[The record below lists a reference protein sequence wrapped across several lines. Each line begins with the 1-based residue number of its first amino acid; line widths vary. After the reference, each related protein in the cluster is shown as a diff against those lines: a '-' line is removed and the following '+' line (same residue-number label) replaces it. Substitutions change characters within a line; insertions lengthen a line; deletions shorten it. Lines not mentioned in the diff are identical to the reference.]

1 MSDRFF
7 RKQHYHKV
15 NLELRDYAVVLED
28 AILHGLLEAVER
40 DAWIIGQSNPFVL
53 PIVDY
58 ETSKNSKIKDI
69 ISKIKEQGYDII
81 TRDYTN
87 DIGIPVYRTWIVNP
101 NDYSRYAYTGLGC
114 HVIPEIALERSI
126 TEAVQVDDWS
136 TTGGI
141 NFDAGMMNLEVLSE
155 SLINIYNQHFLV
167 NKDILGTTDRRTSIL
182 DSVIEADSTLQVLLD
197 TAKKVSEAV
206 NGHVYYVDLT
216 KPGLET
222 KVVRTI
228 VTGDFQ
234 NMNIPLLSVSPR
246 LFEFGKKFGYTDKLT
261 TYEELFMGKYQ
272 H

>member
-1 MSDRFF
+1 
-7 RKQHYHKV
+7 
-15 NLELRDYAVVLED
+15 
-28 AILHGLLEAVER
+28 
-40 DAWIIGQSNPFVL
+40 
-53 PIVDY
+53 
-58 ETSKNSKIKDI
+58 
-69 ISKIKEQGYDII
+69 
-81 TRDYTN
+81 
-87 DIGIPVYRTWIVNP
+87 
-101 NDYSRYAYTGLGC
+101 
-114 HVIPEIALERSI
+114 
-126 TEAVQVDDWS
+126 
-136 TTGGI
+136 
-141 NFDAGMMNLEVLSE
+141 MNLEVLSE

-216 KPGLET
+216 KLGLET